1 VSESSEERAGTRSP
15 LEVRVGELKQLFNA
29 MDPAP
34 FRERDLDPNAVDFIV
49 DWARELPAEQQ
60 LELIVQLGREPATPA
75 ASSAVREAVHEY
87 FGGSALAKRRE
98 LRHLLRVG
106 RKSLLIG
113 VLFVAAAIGIGDLVS
128 GLVGRF
134 DYGRLVQESV
144 VIGAWVAL
152 WRPLEIFLY
161 DWWPLVQEAR
171 LYDRLAGMPV
181 RVVDAG
187 AAVEGDRA

>member
-1 VSESSEERAGTRSP
+1 VSEPSEERPGSRSP

-49 DWARELPAEQQ
+49 DWARELPAGQR
-60 LELIVQLGREPATPA
+60 LELIVQLGREPAAPE
-75 ASSAVREAVHEY
+75 ASAVVREAVHEY
-87 FGGSALAKRRE
+87 FSGSALAKRRE

-106 RKSLLIG
+106 RKSLMIG
-113 VLFVAAAIGIGDLVS
+113 VLFVAAAIVIGDLVS

-171 LYDRLAGMPV
+171 LYDRLASMSV
-181 RVVDAG
+181 HVVNANKG
-187 AAVEGDRA
+187 VPGG